1 MIYRSHALSARF
13 LLVLLA
19 VCFVL
24 LLLAVLFLG
33 HAHLGGMP
41 VLAQE
46 TAAVIN

>member
-1 MIYRSHALSARF
+1 MIYRSPALSARF

-24 LLLAVLFLG
+24 LVLAVLLLL

-41 VLAQE
+41 VLAGD
-46 TAAVIN
+46 TMAVVN

>member
-1 MIYRSHALSARF
+1 MTHLSHVLSARL

-24 LLLAVLFLG
+24 LLLVVLLLG

-41 VLAQE
+41 VLAQDSM
-46 TAAVIN
+46 AVVN